1 MKPLSCLEMNAGII
15 RSWLD
20 DRLDADSSVKVKQ
33 HLRECSSCFSSLM
46 GTMSH
51 NLFTFLKD
59 GDTAQVS
66 SFREQVSHLL
76 SQEPPLPDTSDKPI
90 PAFSPDEFLILELLA
105 GNQSRYGL
113 ELVEKSESRLKHDKI
128 YVTLERMQE
137 IGLVESRHEQEDSS
151 GPGIPGRRYKAT
163 TFGKRVYAVWYNS
176 QVEGSTVKGH
186 WNPKLEPISKF
197 KIGNS
202 KGSTTG
208 GS

>member
-137 IGLVESRHEQEDSS
+137 KEEQHRIKMKKNNKLYHVAKRKLRPFINSILLVKQRRAWCQVVSV
-151 GPGIPGRRYKAT
+151 GITPPFIDWIHRDASLLK
-163 TFGKRVYAVWYNS
+163 
-176 QVEGSTVKGH
+176 
-186 WNPKLEPISKF
+186 
-197 KIGNS
+197 
-202 KGSTTG
+202 
-208 GS
+208 